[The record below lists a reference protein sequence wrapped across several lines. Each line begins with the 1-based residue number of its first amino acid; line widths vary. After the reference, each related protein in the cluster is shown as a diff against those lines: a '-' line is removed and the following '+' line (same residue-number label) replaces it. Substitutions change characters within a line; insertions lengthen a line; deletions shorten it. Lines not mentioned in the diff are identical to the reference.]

1 MQKDYPKSEVKS
13 LDEIIKKMNSAS
25 VDVIS
30 FDIFDTLLVRT
41 IGSPSDFFELLDK
54 YFKELD
60 PSVIS
65 FGKIREEAEGI
76 LRRQIIAKDIEKEDI
91 TLDEIYEVMIH
102 SLGVPSDI
110 AIKMKDKE
118 ISLEKRVCK
127 CRKSGK
133 YLFDEAIKTGKRV
146 ILISDMYLC
155 EATIKEILS
164 GLGYEGY
171 DKLYLSSTI
180 GLRKTTGHL
189 YQYVISDLQLKPD
202 TVLHIGDNYESDD
215 MIAGKKG
222 FRTIWFPSTRYMYE
236 SKGCGN
242 QVKKI
247 CADLTDWE
255 KAENSIGIGIMRQL
269 AANKYFDDPFRQF
282 EDSSDYNADAYFVGY
297 GALGMELFALSKWIG
312 ECGIADGVDKIIFMA
327 RDGYLPMKAYEI
339 LSKYDKLPAASY
351 LPVSRLAVLPAMIHT
366 PLDLYDMPMDLH
378 YQTPRKLMDKLSFC
392 MRNIEDNELD
402 LLLETNGFCDKDQIF
417 TPDRYIDFIRFFI
430 DHMYDETK
438 HAMSKNRIKNY
449 MLSEN
454 GGKIDDNSALFD
466 MGYSGRIPEAI
477 IHATGLVPSIYY
489 FHADSREHFRYEKVS
504 GMKIKT
510 FFDFNPYMEA
520 SMREYSYLEVAPSCV
535 GYDEELK
542 PIFDIGPAMGYKE
555 NALKMQKGA
564 LDFISDYLE
573 DYGEF
578 KEEAGFRYHEAAMP
592 FEAFIRYCSYYDRA
606 IYDNVLMDDELWGG
620 RRDIDLKE
628 LMEIRLQ
635 KIPEYAKEK

>member
-1 MQKDYPKSEVKS
+1 MQNDDPKSEVKS

-60 PSVIS
+60 SSVIS
-65 FGKIREEAEGI
+65 FGKIRKEAEGI

-91 TLDEIYEVMIH
+91 TLDEIYEVMVT
-102 SLGVPSDI
+102 SLGVPTDI
-110 AIKMKDKE
+110 AVKMKNKE
-118 ISLEKRVCK
+118 IALEKKVCK
-127 CRKSGK
+127 CRKTGK
-133 YLFDEAIKTGKRV
+133 YLFEEAIKTGKKV
-146 ILISDMYLC
+146 ILISDMYLS
-155 EATIKEILS
+155 EATIKDILS

-171 DKLYLSSTI
+171 DELYVSSRI

-189 YQYVISDLQLKPD
+189 YQYVVSDLQLKPGCI
-202 TVLHIGDNYESDD
+202 LHIGDNYESDD
-215 MIAGKKG
+215 IIARKNG
-222 FRTIWFPSTRYMYE
+222 FQTIWLPSTRYMYE

-247 CADLTDWE
+247 CGDLTDWE
-255 KAENSIGIGIMRQL
+255 KAENSVGIGIMRQL
-269 AANKYFDDPFRQF
+269 AANQYFDNPFRPF

-297 GALGMELFALSKWIG
+297 GALGMELFALAKWIG
-312 ECGIADGVDKIIFMA
+312 ERGIADGVEQIIFMA

-339 LSKYDKLPAASY
+339 LSKYEKLPPASY

-378 YQTPRKLMDKLSFC
+378 YQTPRKLLDKLSFC
-392 MRNIEDNELD
+392 VKNIEVQALD
-402 LLLETNGFCDKDQIF
+402 LLLETNGFGDKDQIF
-417 TPDRYIDFIRFFI
+417 TTDSYIAFIRFFI
-430 DHMYDETK
+430 EHLYDEMK
-438 HAMSKNRIKNY
+438 HTMSKNRIKKY
-449 MLSEN
+449 MLTQN
-454 GGKIDDNSALFD
+454 GGNLNEKSALFD

-477 IHATGLVPSIYY
+477 IHATGLVPFIYY
-489 FHADSREHFRYEKVS
+489 FHSDSREHFRYEKVS

-542 PIFDIGPAMGYKE
+542 PIFDMGPAKGYE
-555 NALKMQKGA
+555 EHALQMQKGA

-578 KEEAGFRYHEAAMP
+578 KEAGFRYHEAAMP
-592 FEAFIRYCSYYDRA
+592 FEAFIRYCSLYDRA
-606 IYDNVLMDDELWGG
+606 IYDNVLIDDELWGG

-628 LMEIRLQ
+628 LMEIRLN